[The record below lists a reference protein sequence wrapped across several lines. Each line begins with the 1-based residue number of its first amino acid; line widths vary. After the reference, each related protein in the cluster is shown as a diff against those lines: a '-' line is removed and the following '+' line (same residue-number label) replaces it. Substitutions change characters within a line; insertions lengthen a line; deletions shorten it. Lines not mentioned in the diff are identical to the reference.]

1 MSHLLEVES
10 LSKSFRALKAISGLS
25 FQVQEGE
32 VLGLIGPNGAG
43 KTTAINL
50 IGGAIRPD
58 TGEIRFRGERVTGL
72 APHLLAR
79 RGLVRTFQATNIYHS
94 RKVWENAYRGAFVHA
109 YTGFWRAF
117 WNASH
122 IREQRREARRR
133 SDELL
138 HQLGLGELAEERA
151 GTLPYGSQKTLGLVM
166 ALAAE
171 PRLVMLD
178 EPAAGL
184 SADEAAQVSSVI
196 RKINERGVSVIVVDH
211 NMRFISSICDRVTV
225 LHHGTVLTVGTPA
238 EVTADP
244 RVIEAYLG
252 SQDEPA

>member
-1 MSHLLEVES
+1 MSPLLQVEG

-94 RKVWENAYRGAFVHA
+94 RTVWENAYRG
-109 YTGFWRAF
+109 
-117 WNASH
+117 
-122 IREQRREARRR
+122 
-133 SDELL
+133 
-138 HQLGLGELAEERA
+138 
-151 GTLPYGSQKTLGLVM
+151 
-166 ALAAE
+166 
-171 PRLVMLD
+171 
-178 EPAAGL
+178 
-184 SADEAAQVSSVI
+184 
-196 RKINERGVSVIVVDH
+196 
-211 NMRFISSICDRVTV
+211 
-225 LHHGTVLTVGTPA
+225 
-238 EVTADP
+238 
-244 RVIEAYLG
+244 
-252 SQDEPA
+252 